1 MSEERSPSTGRRYGL
16 ERVCAVWGVAR
27 STAYRRAERGGETK
41 DAPARLK
48 RGPKPEVSDK
58 KLLEKIRADLKRSP
72 FAGEGHRKVWARLR
86 VIDGIRV
93 GKNRVLR
100 LMRENGL
107 LSPHRSR
114 KAEANA
120 HDGSI
125 TADRPDEMWGA
136 DGARALTADDG
147 WGWIFL
153 AVDHFNSECVGV
165 EVCKVGNR
173 FNALEPIAQ
182 GIEKHFGEVA
192 PGAARGLELRID
204 HGSQYMSDHFIKQI
218 RSWGMAPSF
227 AFVSEPQTNGIAER
241 FIRTLK
247 EQVIYG
253 RIYRNLD
260 QLDEAVRKFVET
272 YNREWRL
279 ERLGF
284 MTPAEARSSY
294 FAKLAA

>member
-1 MSEERSPSTGRRYGL
+1 MSREVSPSTGKSYGL
-16 ERVCAVWGVAR
+16 ERVCAVWGIAR
-27 STAYRRAERGGETK
+27 STAYSVMGKTDVGGEETEVS
-41 DAPARLK
+41 K
-48 RGPKPEVSDK
+48 RGPRPEVSDEE
-58 KLLEKIRADLKRSP
+58 LLRKIRRDLDRSP
-72 FAGEGHRKVWARLR
+72 FVGEGHRKVWARLR
-86 VIDGIRV
+86 VLDEIKV

-100 LMRENGL
+100 IMRENGL

-114 KAEANA
+114 KAEADP

-125 TADRPDEMWGA
+125 TTDRPDRMWGA
-136 DGARALTADDG
+136 DGARVLTVDDG

-165 EVCKVGNR
+165 DVCKVGSR
-173 FNALEPIAQ
+173 FNALEPIRQ
-182 GIEKHFGEVA
+182 GMENCFGQVA

-204 HGSQYMSDHFIKQI
+204 HGSQYMSDHFLNQIKN
-218 RSWGMAPSF
+218 WGMAPSF

-247 EQVIYG
+247 EQVIHG

-260 QLDEAVRKFVET
+260 QVGEAVKKFVDT

-294 FAKLAA
+294 FSKLAA